1 MSAAGDFFYAILD
14 AWMSVLDAAADDDD
28 DRTDD

>member
-1 MSAAGDFFYAILD
+1 MSAAGDFFYEILD

-28 DRTDD
+28 RTDN